1 MFTRENMP
9 SARPNGPH
17 GPGRVDA
24 TAHLG
29 SISRSLARVD
39 RSVVSDRNLTP
50 YNQHSILRRLER

>member
-1 MFTRENMP
+1 MFTREKML

-17 GPGRVDA
+17 GPGRADA

-29 SISRSLARVD
+29 SMSRSLARVD

-50 YNQHSILRRLER
+50 NNRHSILRLLGR